1 MDMVREAAALP
12 QSEAADK
19 GVEGGQD
26 VLRALQRKPADMQ
39 VQAAAELGLGDRQ
52 YELVEL

>member
-1 MDMVREAAALP
+1 MVREAAALP